1 MGQITHHELLDP
13 AEIVFVINL
22 RFFEKKEIRNFYL
35 IYLLFKLLWSNDQ
48 FSLDILYIFQVR

>member
-1 MGQITHHELLDP
+1 MGQITHHELLDQ

-35 IYLLFKLLWSNDQ
+35 IYLLFKRFGRMINLVSI
-48 FSLDILYIFQVR
+48 SSIFFK

>member
-13 AEIVFVINL
+13 AEIVFAINL

-35 IYLLFKLLWSNDQ
+35 IYLLFKLFGRMINLVSI
-48 FSLDILYIFQVR
+48 SSIFFK

>member
-1 MGQITHHELLDP
+1 MGQITHRELLDP

-35 IYLLFKLLWSNDQ
+35 IYLLFKLFGRMINLVSI
-48 FSLDILYIFQVR
+48 SSIFFK

>member
-1 MGQITHHELLDP
+1 MGQITHHELLDQ

-35 IYLLFKLLWSNDQ
+35 IYLLFKLFGRMINLVSI
-48 FSLDILYIFQVR
+48 SSIFFK

>member
-13 AEIVFVINL
+13 AETVFAINL

-35 IYLLFKLLWSNDQ
+35 IYLLFKLFGRMINLVSI
-48 FSLDILYIFQVR
+48 SSIFFK

>member
-1 MGQITHHELLDP
+1 MCQITHHELLDP

-35 IYLLFKLLWSNDQ
+35 IYLLFKLFGRMINLVSI
-48 FSLDILYIFQVR
+48 SSIFFK